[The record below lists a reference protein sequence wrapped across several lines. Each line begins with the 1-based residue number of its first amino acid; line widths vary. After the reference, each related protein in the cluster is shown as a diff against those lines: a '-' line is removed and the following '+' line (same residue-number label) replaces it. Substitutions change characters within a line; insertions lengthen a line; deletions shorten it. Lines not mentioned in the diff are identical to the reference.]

1 MLKGMKQRNQRG
13 VTLIEIIAVLVI
25 LTILVALAMPKFFS
39 IQDEARKKAAQTALA
54 ARGKTA
60 ITAYA
65 DPDASVRA
73 VDSAERTI
81 AGDSKAPAAGA
92 ERRPGH

>member
-1 MLKGMKQRNQRG
+1 MKRRNQG
-13 VTLIEIIAVLVI
+13 GFTLIEIIAVLVI

-39 IQDEARKKAAQTALA
+39 IQDEARKKAVQTALA
-54 ARGKTA
+54 AGGKAA

-73 VDSAERTI
+73 ADTTETI
-81 AGDSKAPAAGA
+81 AGDSKAQAASA